1 MLLKI
6 NIMIHTMCSKLVLY
20 CLHSVQLVIIL
31 VQHKIKIKFMKLLE
45 RNQMYDTRFS
55 QSFGDFGTTKNKM
68 LATTRN
74 SFSSRAEG
82 KLPTLNRSFSYS
94 NAKNAKQKVTDLD
107 EGLQDLSKKLHELK
121 LQTRVQIH

>member
-1 MLLKI
+1 
-6 NIMIHTMCSKLVLY
+6 
-20 CLHSVQLVIIL
+20 
-31 VQHKIKIKFMKLLE
+31 MKLLE

-74 SFSSRAEG
+74 SFTTRVDA

-94 NAKNAKQKVTDLD
+94 NAKNAKQKVTDID
-107 EGLQDLSKKLHELK
+107 
-121 LQTRVQIH
+121 